1 MKTPTSPTMDRRG
14 FFRIS
19 ALAGGGFMLG
29 SWNAP
34 AAEEAA
40 ATIFSPSA
48 FIRITPEGAITIL
61 SKNPEVGQGIK
72 TSLPMIIAEELE
84 VPWEKVTVEQAP
96 VNEKDFGRQMAGG
109 SMSTPSN
116 YDRHRR
122 LGAMARTML
131 VQAAANE
138 WKVPVEECEA
148 VAGEVIHQPS
158 GKKLP
163 YGALANAASK
173 LPVPDEKTVQLKKV
187 EDFKL
192 LGKRIGG
199 VDNPKIVTGQPL
211 FGIDQKLPGMKYAAY
226 VRCPVFT
233 GKVKEANLD
242 EIKKL
247 PGVTDAFII
256 EGSDDHYGLLPG
268 IAIIADDTWCA
279 QKAGKTL
286 KVTWDADSGES
297 FSAHATAAAAAMKGK
312 AASEIRKTGS
322 PDFPEDGKTVMGSYH
337 YPHLSHANLEPQNCT
352 AVFKDGALE
361 MWAPTQNP
369 GGGVDGIA
377 KALKLSKDKITV
389 HMTRIGGGFG
399 RRLMGDFMVECAAIA
414 QKLNGTP
421 VKVTW
426 TRQQDLAHDY
436 YRAGGWH
443 HFRGRLDDSGKIDAW
458 ADHFVTFGLN
468 NDQRPGNGADLGGDE
483 FPSRFVPNILLERTV
498 LSSNTPLGY
507 WRAPGSCALAWAIQ
521 SFVDEMAHAAKKD
534 PLAFRLE
541 LLGED
546 REVPASGGR
555 GQSYNAT
562 RMKGVLKLVAE
573 KSGWGEKLEPGRG
586 RGIAFHFSH
595 LGYVA
600 IVADV
605 TVSKDGKLKVNK
617 ISAAADV
624 GPIMNLSGAENQVQG
639 SMIDGLS
646 AAWFQ
651 EILVENGA
659 VQQTNFHEYPLI
671 TMKDAPKVEVH
682 FAKSDYPPT
691 GLGEPALPPVAPAV
705 TNAIFAATGKRIRT
719 LPLAKQD
726 LSWS

>member
-1 MKTPTSPTMDRRG
+1 MNTPTLDRRG
-14 FFRIS
+14 FFRVT
-19 ALAGGGFMLG
+19 ALASGGFLLG
-29 SWNAP
+29 WNAE

-40 ATIFSPSA
+40 AAAATFSPNA
-48 FIRITPEGAITIL
+48 FIRITPEGLVTIF

-96 VNEKDFGRQMAGG
+96 VNQAAFGQQMAGG

-116 YDRHRR
+116 YDRLRR
-122 LGAMARTML
+122 MGAIARTML
-131 VQAAANE
+131 VEAAAKE
-138 WKVPVEECEA
+138 WGVPSEECEA
-148 VAGEVIHQPS
+148 VAGEVIHKAS
-158 GKKLP
+158 GKKLA
-163 YGALANAASK
+163 YGALAAAASK
-173 LPVPDEKTVQLKKV
+173 LPVPDERSVKLKKV
-187 EDFKL
+187 EEFKL
-192 LGKRIGG
+192 LGKRVTG

-211 FGIDQKLPGMKYAAY
+211 FGIDQKPPGLKYAAY

-233 GKVKEANLD
+233 GKVKEADLD
-242 EIKKL
+242 AVKKL
-247 PGVTDAFII
+247 PGVTDAFVI
-256 EGSDDHYGLLPG
+256 EGAGDHYGLMAG
-268 IAIIADDTWCA
+268 VAIIAIDTWSA
-279 QKAGKTL
+279 FKAKDAL
-286 KVTWDADSGES
+286 KVSWESDAKES
-297 FSAHATAAAAAMKGK
+297 FVEHAKK
-312 AASEIRKTGS
+312 AAEAMPGEGKEIRKTGA
-322 PDFPEDGKTVMGSYH
+322 PDFPDDGKTVSAEYH
-337 YPHLSHANLEPQNCT
+337 YPHLAHANLEPQNCT

-369 GGGVDGIA
+369 GSGIDGISR
-377 KALKLSKDKITV
+377 ALKIPKEKITV

-421 VKVTW
+421 VKLTW
-426 TRQQDLAHDY
+426 TRDQDLGHDY

-443 HFRGRLDDSGKIDAW
+443 RFRGRVDEAGKLVAW

-468 NDQRPGNGADLGGDE
+468 SDDRPGNGADLGGDE
-483 FPSRFVPNILLERTV
+483 FPSRFVPNLLLERTIFP
-498 LSSNTPLGY
+498 SNTPLGW
-507 WRAPGSCALAWAIQ
+507 WRAPGSNALAWAIQ

-534 PLAFRLE
+534 PLEFRLE

-546 REVPASGGR
+546 REVPPSGGR
-555 GQSYNAT
+555 GTPYNAT

-573 KSGWGEKLEPGRG
+573 KSGWGEKLEKGRG

-600 IVADV
+600 VVADV

-617 ISAAADV
+617 LSAGVDV
-624 GPIMNLSGAENQVQG
+624 GPIMNLSGAENQVEG

-651 EILVENGA
+651 EITVEEGA
-659 VQQTNFHEYPLI
+659 VQQKNFHEYRLL
-671 TMKDAPKVEVH
+671 TMKDAPQVEVH
-682 FAKSDYPPT
+682 FAKSDFPPT
-691 GLGEPALPPVAPAV
+691 GLGEPALPPTAPAI
-705 TNAIFAATGKRIRT
+705 TNAIFAATGKRVRA

-726 LSWS
+726 LSWT

>member
-1 MKTPTSPTMDRRG
+1 MDRRG

-29 SWNAP
+29 AWNAP
-34 AAEEAA
+34 AAEETAA
-40 ATIFSPSA
+40 AVFSPSA
-48 FIRITPEGAITIL
+48 FIRITPEGLITIL

-109 SMSTPSN
+109 SMSTPTN
-116 YDRHRR
+116 YDKHRR
-122 LGAMARTML
+122 LGATARTML

-138 WKVPVEECEA
+138 WKVPVEECQA
-148 VAGEVIHQPS
+148 VAGEVIHKSS
-158 GKKLP
+158 GKKLG
-163 YGALANAASK
+163 YGALATAASK
-173 LPVPDEKTVQLKKV
+173 LPVPDEKSVQLKKV
-187 EDFKL
+187 EEFKL

-211 FGIDQKLPGMKYAAY
+211 FGIDQKQPGMKYAAY
-226 VRCPVFT
+226 VRCPIFT

-256 EGSDDHYGLLPG
+256 EGSNDHYGLLPG
-268 IAIIADDTWCA
+268 IAIIANDTWCA
-279 QKAGKTL
+279 FKASKAL
-286 KVTWDADSGES
+286 KVTWDADAGES
-297 FSAHATAAAAAMKGK
+297 FSAHATAAATAIKGK
-312 AASEIRKTGS
+312 AASEIRKTGN
-322 PDFPEDGKTVMGSYH
+322 PDFPGDGKTIEGSYY

-352 AVFKDGALE
+352 AVFKDGAIE

-369 GGGVDGIA
+369 GSGIDGIA

-414 QKLNGTP
+414 QKFNGTP

-426 TRQQDLAHDY
+426 TREQDLAHDY
-436 YRAGGWH
+436 YRPGGWH
-443 HFRGRLDDSGKIDAW
+443 HFCGRLDDTGKIDVW
-458 ADHFVTFGLN
+458 GDHFVTFGLN
-468 NDQRPGNGADLGGDE
+468 SDQRPGNGADLGGDE
-483 FPSRFVPNILLERTV
+483 FPSRFVPNLLLERTV

-651 EILVENGA
+651 EIIVENGA
-659 VQQTNFHEYPLI
+659 VQQTNFHNYPLI
-671 TMKDAPKVEVH
+671 TMKDVPKVEVH

-691 GLGEPALPPVAPAV
+691 GLGEPALPPVAPAI

>member
-1 MKTPTSPTMDRRG
+1 MSTTLDTLDRRG

-19 ALAGGGFMLG
+19 ALAGGGFFLG
-29 SWNAP
+29 SFSSTADESAP
-34 AAEEAA
+34 EA
-40 ATIFSPSA
+40 FSPNA
-48 FIRITPEGAITIL
+48 FLRISPDGAVTL
-61 SKNPEVGQGIK
+61 FAKNPEVGQGIK
-72 TSLPMIIAEELE
+72 TSLPMIVAEELE
-84 VPWEKVTVEQAP
+84 IPWEKVTVEQAP
-96 VNEKDFGRQMAGG
+96 VDEKAYGRQVAGG
-109 SMSTPSN
+109 SMSTPTN
-116 YDRHRR
+116 YDKHRKM
-122 LGAMARTML
+122 GAIARTML
-131 VQAAANE
+131 VEAAAKE
-138 WKVPVEECEA
+138 WGVPVSECEA
-148 VAGEVIHQPS
+148 IGGEVVHKS
-158 GKKLP
+158 TGKKLS
-163 YGALANAASK
+163 YGALATAASK
-173 LPVPDEKTVQLKKV
+173 LPVPDENSVALKKV
-187 EDFKL
+187 ADFKL

-211 FGIDQKLPGMKYAAY
+211 FGIDQKQPGLKYASY

-247 PGVTDAFII
+247 PGVTDVFII
-256 EGSDDHYGLLPG
+256 EGTGDHYGLLPG
-268 IAIIADDTWCA
+268 IAIIARDTWSA
-279 QKAGKTL
+279 FKARQAL
-286 KVTWDADSGES
+286 KVTWDSDPKES
-297 FSAHATAAAAAMKGK
+297 FAAHAAKAAEVMKGGK
-312 AASEIRKTGS
+312 ATSEIRKTGT
-322 PDFPEDGKTVMGSYH
+322 PDFPEDGKTIEGTYH

-352 AVFKDGALE
+352 AVFKDGAVE
-361 MWAPTQNP
+361 IWAPTQNP
-369 GGGVDGIA
+369 GGALDGIA
-377 KALKLSKDKITV
+377 KALKIGKDKITI

-399 RRLMGDFMVECAAIA
+399 RRLMGDFMIECAAIA
-414 QKLNGTP
+414 QKLEGTP

-426 TRQQDLAHDY
+426 TREQDLAHDY

-443 HFRGRLDDSGKIDAW
+443 HFRGRLDDSGKLATW

-468 NDQRPGNGADLGGDE
+468 SDERTGNGADLGGDE
-483 FPSRFVPNILLERTV
+483 FPSRFVPNLLLERTIFP
-498 LSSNTPLGY
+498 SNTPLGW

-521 SFVDEMAHAAKKD
+521 SFVDEIAHAARKD
-534 PLAFRLE
+534 PLEFRLD

-546 REVPASGGR
+546 REVPVSGGR
-555 GQSYNAT
+555 GVPYNAT
-562 RMKGVLKLVAE
+562 RMKGVLRLVAE

-600 IVADV
+600 VVADV

-617 ISAAADV
+617 LSAACDV

-659 VQQTNFHEYPLI
+659 VQQSNFHQYPLLTI
-671 TMKDAPKVEVH
+671 KDAPQVEVH
-682 FAKSDYPPT
+682 FAKSDFPPT
-691 GLGEPALPPVAPAV
+691 GLGEPALPPTAPAI

-719 LPLAKQD
+719 LPLIKQD

>member
-1 MKTPTSPTMDRRG
+1 MKTTLPSMDRRG

-29 SWNAP
+29 AWNAV

-40 ATIFSPSA
+40 TFSPSA
-48 FIRITPEGAITIL
+48 FIRITPEGLVTIL

-96 VNEKDFGRQMAGG
+96 VNEKDFGRQVAGG
-109 SMSTPSN
+109 SMSTPTN
-116 YDRHRR
+116 YDKHRK
-122 LGAMARTML
+122 LGAVARTML

-138 WKVPVEECEA
+138 WSVSPGECEA
-148 VAGEVIHQPS
+148 IAGEVVHKTS
-158 GKKLP
+158 GKRLS
-163 YGALANAASK
+163 YGALASAAAK
-173 LPVPDEKTVQLKKV
+173 LPVPDEKTVTLKKV

-211 FGIDQKLPGMKYAAY
+211 FGIDQKHPGMKYAAY

-242 EIKKL
+242 EIRKL
-247 PGVTDAFII
+247 PGIADAFVL
-256 EGSDDHYGLLPG
+256 EGSEDHYGLLPG
-268 IAIIADDTWCA
+268 IAIIANDTWSA
-279 QKAGKTL
+279 FKAKNAL
-286 KVTWDADSGES
+286 KVTWDADERES
-297 FSAHATAAAAAMKGK
+297 FAAHSSKAAEVLKGK
-312 AASEIRKTGS
+312 AANEIRKSGNPEL
-322 PDFPEDGKTVMGSYH
+322 PDDGKTVEGTYH

-369 GGGVDGIA
+369 GSGIDGIA

-414 QKLNGTP
+414 QKLEGTP

-426 TRQQDLAHDY
+426 TRDQDLAHDY
-436 YRAGGWH
+436 YRPGGWH
-443 HFRGRLDDSGKIDAW
+443 RFRGRLDDSGKIDTW

-468 NDQRPGNGADLGGDE
+468 NEDRPGNGADLGGDE
-483 FPSRFVPNILLERTV
+483 FPSRFVPNLLLEKTV
-498 LSSNTPLGY
+498 FASNTPLGY

-521 SFVDEMAHAAKKD
+521 GFVDEMAHVAKKD

-541 LLGED
+541 LLGDD
-546 REVPASGGR
+546 REVPPSGGR
-555 GQSYNAT
+555 GQPYNAT

-573 KSGWGEKLEPGRG
+573 KSGWGEKLEAGRG

-600 IVADV
+600 VVADV
-605 TVSKDGKLKVNK
+605 SVSKAGKLKVNK
-617 ISAAADV
+617 LSAAADV

-651 EILVENGA
+651 EILVEKGA
-659 VQQTNFHEYPLI
+659 VQQSNFHEYPLI
-671 TMKDAPKVEVH
+671 TIKDAPPVEVH

-691 GLGEPALPPVAPAV
+691 GLGEPALPPVAPAIC
-705 TNAIFAATGKRIRT
+705 NAIFAATGKRIRT

>member
-1 MKTPTSPTMDRRG
+1 MNTPSLDRRG
-14 FFRIS
+14 FFRVT
-19 ALAGGGFMLG
+19 ALASGGFLLG
-29 SWNAP
+29 WNAE

-40 ATIFSPSA
+40 AAAFSPNA
-48 FIRITPEGAITIL
+48 FIRITPEGLVTIFA
-61 SKNPEVGQGIK
+61 KNPEVGQGVK
-72 TSLPMIIAEELE
+72 TSLPMIVAEELE

-96 VNEKDFGRQMAGG
+96 VNQAAFGHQMAGG

-116 YDRHRR
+116 YDRLRR
-122 LGAMARTML
+122 MGAIARTML
-131 VQAAANE
+131 VDAAAKE
-138 WKVPVEECEA
+138 WGVSADECEA
-148 VAGEVIHQPS
+148 VAGEVVHKPS
-158 GKKLP
+158 GKKLA
-163 YGALANAASK
+163 YGALAAAASK
-173 LPVPDEKTVQLKKV
+173 LPVPDERSVKLKKV
-187 EDFKL
+187 EEFKL

-211 FGIDQKLPGMKYAAY
+211 FGIDQKQPGMKYAAY

-233 GKVKEANLD
+233 GKVKEADLD
-242 EIKKL
+242 AVKKL
-247 PGVTDAFII
+247 PGVADAFVI
-256 EGSDDHYGLLPG
+256 EGTGDHYGLMAG
-268 IAIIADDTWCA
+268 VAIIAIDTWSA
-279 QKAGKTL
+279 FKAKDAL
-286 KVTWDADSGES
+286 KVSWESDAKES
-297 FSAHATAAAAAMKGK
+297 FTAHAKK
-312 AASEIRKTGS
+312 AAEVMPGQGKEIRKTGE
-322 PDFPEDGKTVMGSYH
+322 PDFPDDGKTVTAEYH

-369 GGGVDGIA
+369 GSGIDGISR
-377 KALKLSKDKITV
+377 ALKIPKEKITV

-421 VKVTW
+421 VKLTW
-426 TRQQDLAHDY
+426 TRDQDLGHDY
-436 YRAGGWH
+436 YRSGGWH
-443 HFRGRLDDSGKIDAW
+443 RFRGRVDDAGKLVAW

-468 NDQRPGNGADLGGDE
+468 SDDRPGNGADLGGDE
-483 FPSRFVPNILLERTV
+483 FPSRFVPNLLLERTIFP
-498 LSSNTPLGY
+498 SNTPLGW

-521 SFVDEMAHAAKKD
+521 SFIDEMAHTAKKD
-534 PLAFRLE
+534 PLEFRLE

-546 REVPASGGR
+546 REVPPSGGR
-555 GQSYNAT
+555 GAPYNAT

-573 KSGWGEKLEPGRG
+573 KSGWGEKLEKGRG

-600 IVADV
+600 VVADV

-617 ISAAADV
+617 LTAGVDV
-624 GPIMNLSGAENQVQG
+624 GPIMNLSGAENQVEG

-651 EILVENGA
+651 EITVEQGA
-659 VQQTNFHEYPLI
+659 VQQKNFHEYRLL
-671 TMKDAPKVEVH
+671 TMKDAPQVEVH
-682 FAKSDYPPT
+682 FAKSDFPPT
-691 GLGEPALPPVAPAV
+691 GLGEPALPPTAPAI
-705 TNAIFAATGKRIRT
+705 TNAIFAATGKRVRA